1 MVFFM
6 TIYVSNNSLA
16 FLLFTGQVVSL
27 LKLQSERRDCGNV
40 LTSSPC
46 AEPPLRSPPP
56 LAPASLSSRSAQS
69 WPPGSRSRVAPAG
82 GGSCA
87 AWSPPSAS
95 TAEEWTPHLKWTTSV
110 RLRFNWL
117 CLWFYT
123 HILYIHLRKKDNL
136 PMTFHIR
143 NLHY

>member
-1 MVFFM
+1 MQERHPGLKQIINNSVILHKKNDIKKIKPQMVFFM

-56 LAPASLSSRSAQS
+56 LAPASLSSRSARS

-95 TAEEWTPHLKWTTSV
+95 TAEEWTPHLK
-110 RLRFNWL
+110 
-117 CLWFYT
+117 
-123 HILYIHLRKKDNL
+123 
-136 PMTFHIR
+136 
-143 NLHY
+143 